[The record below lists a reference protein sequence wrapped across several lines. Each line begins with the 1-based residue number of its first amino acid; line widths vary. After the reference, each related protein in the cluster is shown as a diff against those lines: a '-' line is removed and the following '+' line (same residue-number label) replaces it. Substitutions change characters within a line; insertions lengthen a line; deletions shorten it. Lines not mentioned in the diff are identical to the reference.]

1 MLVNKNIILGLNL
14 LALSLP
20 INSVGYQHSIEPTF
34 NIKLES
40 KAKKKKF
47 KNFDIFFKEFCEKRK
62 QQEEKERKKKEE
74 LRLKELHRKQEN
86 EKYQEQIFEL
96 TFYSSLNCENGYGAI
111 TCEGK
116 PLREGMVANNKI
128 PLGTKIKL
136 DGYDLVEVR
145 DKGGKYF
152 NNTYRLDVFVPREN
166 EESKQ
171 EYYKRVQKMGRVKV
185 RGRILKG
192 DVYE

>member
-1 MLVNKNIILGLNL
+1 MLNKNIILGLNL

-20 INSVGYQHSIEPTF
+20 INSVGYQNSIEPTF

-47 KNFDIFFKEFCEKRK
+47 KNFDIFFKEFDKKR
-62 QQEEKERKKKEE
+62 QLQEEKERKKKEE

-116 PLREGMVANNKI
+116 PLKEGMVANNRI

-136 DGYDLVEVR
+136 DDYGLVEVR

-152 NNTYRLDVFVPREN
+152 NNTYRLDVFVPRKDG
-166 EESKQ
+166 ESNSQ
-171 EYYKRVQKMGRVKV
+171 YYKRIQKMGRVKV
-185 RGRILKG
+185 KG
-192 DVYE
+192 YIIK